1 MKKCLNY
8 IIFIVLVNFL
18 PISSIFAQFYNG
30 SQMSFGKNRVQ
41 YKDFLWTY
49 YRYPRFDT
57 YFYLEGKPLALYT
70 ANFTEN
76 VLTEFEN
83 LLDFQLEDKL
93 QFIIFNK
100 YTHYKQTNLGLLTDD
115 FGNTG
120 GVTQIIGSKVFLYFD
135 GTYRN
140 FEKQI
145 KAGIARVMINQMIY
159 GSSFFSN
166 LKNEALMTLPQWY
179 TEGLISFL
187 SENWS
192 TETDNI
198 MRDAFLQKRFKKFNN
213 LTGKDAVLAGHS
225 FWNYIAV
232 KNGKN
237 VIHNIVHLTR
247 ISKSV
252 ERGFQYVLG
261 KSSKELIQDW
271 QAFYNEKYSLLQSDS
286 YIPPNPLKIK
296 FKEGIYY
303 GQARVSPDATQLA
316 YISNDQGLYKVWLYQ
331 IQSGKKKKILKSGI
345 RLSDSPD
352 ISYPLIAWHPS
363 GKMLSIIIEH
373 KSETIIYF
381 YTPEG
386 KTMEKRFIYQFE
398 KILDFSY
405 SPNGKNMIMSAVKKG
420 QSDIYVYNIAA
431 NTIEQIT
438 DDIYDDLN
446 PRFSQ
451 NGKSIFFSS
460 NRKND
465 TLKNT
470 SFLTDKNIKF
480 VYDVFMYNYAKKSKV
495 LLNITNTDFSNEI
508 LPMPLEG
515 NIITYLSDRNN
526 IYNRFFAKID
536 STISFI
542 DTTTHYRYYTS
553 SFPVTDNNMSILEQ
567 DFNLKAKKNTQL
579 VFSRNKYRFTIED
592 ILPSNEYSPLI
603 LNKKGYNG
611 ISELTIDNI
620 YDTTA
625 KKAVM
630 ISLKKFRTV
639 YENEVVQQPDSNQ
652 IDINN
657 YMFGKQAY
665 LKLGSLQDSSALNA
679 FIIPKQRNY
688 DVEYFINEL
697 ITQAD
702 FSFLNTGYQL
712 FSGGNSPIFLNP
724 GFNGLFMVGATDLM
738 EDHRI
743 IGGFRISS
751 NLENTEFILSYSNLK
766 KRLDK
771 EYTFHRVSSKIIDE
785 QNMVYI
791 KLYTNEGFYVLKW
804 PFNEFLALKGTL
816 TLRNDKLVVGSTD
829 LATLKYKNIYE
840 NRGAI
845 KGELIYDAT
854 RSLGTNLYRGLRY
867 KIFAEHYQ
875 LIDKNTSNLTVWG
888 GDFRYYHKIHRT
900 LIWANRLAF
909 SGSFGKSK
917 LIYYLGGV
925 DNWMLPKFNPDIPID
940 NTQNYMYQTLATNLR
955 GFSQNIRNGTNFA
968 VLNSELRLPIFRYI
982 FNRPIKSELLNSFQ
996 VVGFADAG
1004 TAWSGWNPFSDKNT
1018 LFNRVVDV
1026 GPITVTYVNKVNPI
1040 VGGFGVGLRASLLGY
1055 FVRTDWAWGIED
1067 GTIGSCKFY
1076 ISLSL
1081 DF

>member
-1 MKKCLNY
+1 
-8 IIFIVLVNFL
+8 
-18 PISSIFAQFYNG
+18 
-30 SQMSFGKNRVQ
+30 MSFGKNRVQ
-41 YKDFLWTY
+41 YTDFLWTY
-49 YRYPRFDT
+49 FRYPRFDT

-70 ANFTEN
+70 ANFTEK
-76 VLTEFEN
+76 VLPEFESE
-83 LLDFQLEDKL
+83 LDFQLEDKL
-93 QFIIFNK
+93 QFVIFNK
-100 YTHYKQTNLGLLTDD
+100 YTHFRQTNLGLLTDD

-120 GVTQIIGSKVFLYFD
+120 GVTQIIGSKVFLYFN
-135 GTYRN
+135 GTYRD

-145 KAGIARVMINQMIY
+145 KAGIARVMINQMIF

-192 TETDNI
+192 TETDNLV
-198 MRDAFLQKRFKKFNN
+198 RDAFLQKRFKKFNN
-213 LTGKDAVLAGHS
+213 LTGKDAILAGHS
-225 FWNYIAV
+225 FWNFIAV

-261 KSSKELIQDW
+261 KSSKELIQEW
-271 QAFYNEKYSLLQSDS
+271 QEFYDEKYNLLQSDS
-286 YIPPNPLKIK
+286 YIPSNPLKIK

-303 GQARVSPDATQLA
+303 GQARMSPDASQLA

-331 IQSGKKKKILKSGI
+331 MQTKKKKKILKSGI

-352 ISYPLIAWHPS
+352 ISFPLLAWHPS
-363 GKMLSIIIEH
+363 GKMLSIIIER
-373 KSETIIYF
+373 KSEVMLYF
-381 YTPEG
+381 YTPGE
-386 KTMEKRFIYQFE
+386 KNIEKRFIYQFE

-405 SPNGKNMIMSAVKKG
+405 SSSGKTMVMSAVKKG

-438 DDIYDDLN
+438 DDIYDDLS

-470 SFLTDKNIKF
+470 TYLSDKNIKF

-495 LLNITNTDFSNEI
+495 LLNITKTDYSNEI

-526 IYNRFFAKID
+526 IYNRFLAKID

-553 SFPVTDNNMSILEQ
+553 SFPVTDNNMSIIEQ
-567 DFNLKAKKNTQL
+567 DFNLKAKKHTQL
-579 VFSRNKYRFTIED
+579 IFLENKYIFSVED
-592 ILPSNEYSPLI
+592 IFPSNEYSQVI
-603 LNKKGYNG
+603 LNKHGYKGLVEGTLDNA
-611 ISELTIDNI
+611 ID
-620 YDTTA
+620 TLA
-625 KKAVM
+625 KNPS
-630 ISLKKFRTV
+630 IITLKKFRTV
-639 YENEVVQQPDSNQ
+639 YTNEIEQPSDSNQ

-657 YMFGKQAY
+657 YSFDKQAY
-665 LKLGSLQDSSALNA
+665 LQLGNILDSSDIKKYIA
-679 FIIPKQRNY
+679 PKQRNY
-688 DVEYFINEL
+688 DVEYSINKL

-724 GFNGLFMVGATDLM
+724 GFNGLFLVGATDLM

-751 NLENTEFILSYSNLK
+751 DLESTEFLLSYTNLK

-771 EYTFHRVSSKIIDE
+771 EYTFHRIATKIIDE
-785 QNMVYI
+785 QNMIYI
-791 KLYTNEGFYVLKW
+791 KLYTNEVFYILKW

-829 LATLKYKNIYE
+829 LATLKYKNLYE

-854 RSLGTNLYRGLRY
+854 RNIGTNLYQGFRY

-925 DNWMLPKFNPDIPID
+925 DNWMLPKFNSDIPVD
-940 NTQNYMYQTLATNLR
+940 YSQNYMYQTLATNLR
-955 GFSQNIRNGTNFA
+955 GFSQNIRNGTNFF
-968 VLNSELRLPIFRYI
+968 VINSELRLPVFRYL

-996 VVGFADAG
+996 VVAFGDIG
-1004 TAWSGWNPFSDKNT
+1004 TAWSGWNPFSDENT
-1018 LFNRVVDV
+1018 LFRRVVDV

-1040 VGGFGVGLRASLLGY
+1040 VGGFGIGLRASILGY
-1055 FVRTDWAWGIED
+1055 FVRTDWAWGVED
-1067 GTIGSCKFY
+1067 GTIGSNKFY